1 MKPLG
6 LAAASVVNKLEK
18 KMDQYAVW
26 RAMLRGEKPGIHPD
40 DPQAGFYR
48 TRERKGGPMVP
59 VAIWFDDTGALQCV
73 IGGKLVDEN
82 TARERWQY
90 IAANPITH
98 EVHTAV
104 AERGEQWPDI
114 DPVVADDIAGA
125 GHNRAPADDDPEV
138 LRDQIE
144 RLKEGVK
151 DYAKI
156 TSDEQAQKAQTLRS
170 RLNELSGKAD
180 KIRETEKKPHWDAA
194 KAVDALWQPLVKSAK
209 EGADAIKRALDAHET
224 AKLRAEQESR
234 RKAEEEARK
243 AVEAGKPAPVA
254 PSPPVP
260 SAPIKGAAGRAASV
274 RVIKVASVTDQD
286 AAYGYLKTHLELVDL
301 IRKLAQRAV
310 DAGHVV
316 PGVSVEEQRRVA

>member
-6 LAAASVVNKLEK
+6 QAAASVVDKLEK
-18 KMDQYAVW
+18 KMDRYAVW
-26 RAMLRGEKPGIHPD
+26 RAMLRGEKPEIHPD
-40 DPQAGFYR
+40 DPQDGFYR

-59 VAIWFDDTGALQCV
+59 VAIWTNEDGALQCV

-114 DPVVADDIAGA
+114 DAGVADDIAGA
-125 GHNRAPADDDPEV
+125 GHNRAPADDDPEF

-151 DYAKI
+151 EYAKI
-156 TSDEQAQKAQTLRS
+156 TSDDQAAKAQTLRA
-170 RLNELSGKAD
+170 RLNELAGKAD
-180 KIRETEKKPHWDAA
+180 KTREKLKRPHLEAG
-194 KAVDALWQPLVKSAK
+194 KEVDATYQPLVKSAK
-209 EGADAIKRALDAHET
+209 EGADQIARALSAHET
-224 AKLRAEQESR
+224 EKYRAEQEAR
-234 RKAEEEARK
+234 RKAEEEARR
-243 AVEAGKPAPVA
+243 AAEAGKPAPVA
-254 PSPPVP
+254 PPPP
-260 SAPIKGAAGRAASV
+260 PAPAPIKGAAGRAATVKLV
-274 RVIKVASVTDQD
+274 RVVTVTDQD
-286 AAYGYLKTHLELVDL
+286 AVYAYCRTHPEVVNLLAQ
-301 IRKLAQRAV
+301 LAQRAV
-310 DAGHVV
+310 DAGRDV